1 MDSLGSVKSST
12 LSWGARKMIDVRKRR
27 PNGWS
32 MIQTPSGYQIRD
44 DDDQFVCE
52 AETPQR
58 LEEILNLEFELAQTF
73 ASMMYVLNTTEP
85 AEA

>member
-1 MDSLGSVKSST
+1 
-12 LSWGARKMIDVRKRR
+12 MINVLKRL
-27 PNGWS
+27 PDGWS

-44 DDDQFVCE
+44 DDDRFVCE